1 MCSSSDIVTDLAHRA
16 LLQAIV
22 VFCGLFLKCQLLYE
36 RKCDYIKKKN
46 LALDM
51 NSHRR

>member
-1 MCSSSDIVTDLAHRA
+1 MCSSLNIVTDLAHRA
-16 LLQAIV
+16 LLQAV

-36 RKCDYIKKKN
+36 RKRDYIKKKN

-51 NSHRR
+51 NSHRW